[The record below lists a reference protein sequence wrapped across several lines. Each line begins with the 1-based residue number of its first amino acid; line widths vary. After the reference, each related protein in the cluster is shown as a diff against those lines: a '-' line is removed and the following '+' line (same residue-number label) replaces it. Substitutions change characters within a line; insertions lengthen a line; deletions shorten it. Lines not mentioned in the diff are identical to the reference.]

1 MRQKEIEAE
10 ESVLGPTRSKN
21 ASKKGGRKKS
31 EDEFDLDVMAFL
43 SNCSLPYSFV
53 ETKGAVVPWLGS
65 QPRSLPRAQDL
76 SVLGCKPLTPRV
88 DLFWSQGRSFGCT
101 AATACHACK

>member
-1 MRQKEIEAE
+1 LRQKEIEAE

-43 SNCSLPYSFV
+43 SNCKPTLFLRRNTRVQAFLTSL
-53 ETKGAVVPWLGS
+53 
-65 QPRSLPRAQDL
+65 
-76 SVLGCKPLTPRV
+76 
-88 DLFWSQGRSFGCT
+88 
-101 AATACHACK
+101 AT